1 MKVLGS
7 ATLAASHASI
17 RAENVTLTRIV
28 KTAEERAVR
37 GHEGYLGDL
46 YEAHALKAFR
56 FAYMLTGT
64 REVAEDLV
72 QEAFLRAFDQ
82 LMALRKPE
90 AFPGYLRTTI
100 LNAARGHF
108 RRQRIERLS
117 LRRIALLDRSAPTPP
132 PDVGEREH
140 LWRALQRLPY
150 RQRAA
155 IVLRYYEDLSERDAA
170 RALETSVPAIKALVS
185 RGTKTLRA
193 ELQTEGG

>member
-1 MKVLGS
+1 M
-7 ATLAASHASI
+7 
-17 RAENVTLTRIV
+17 
-28 KTAEERAVR
+28 RAVEDR
-37 GHEGYLGDL
+37 AGSGNEEHLGEL

-82 LMALRKPE
+82 LASLRERE

-100 LNAARGHF
+100 LNVARGYF
-108 RRQRIERLS
+108 RRHRIERLS
-117 LRRIALLDRSAPTPP
+117 LRRLALFDRSAAAPP
-132 PDVGEREH
+132 PDVGDRER

-155 IVLRYYEDLSERDAA
+155 LVLRYYEDLSERETA
-170 RALETSVPAIKALVS
+170 RTLGTTVAAIKALVS
-185 RGTKTLRA
+185 RGTKALRA
-193 ELQTEGG
+193 ELEQTQGD